1 MFGQNTARH
10 IYNQDLNWYR
20 HTSDW
25 LTIPKVLKLANPLY
39 QTAHFGKWHIAM
51 HPGDAG
57 FDLHDGMT
65 SNAEGELFGDTYL
78 HARDYTES
86 ADAYLRQ
93 HHVENPTQAQRAGK
107 PSAYWSDANPK
118 DIVGITHRARDFMD
132 SCLFQGRPFYVQLSH
147 YATHL
152 SLVSG

>member
-1 MFGQNTARH
+1 
-10 IYNQDLNWYR
+10 
-20 HTSDW
+20 
-25 LTIPKVLKLANPLY
+25 
-39 QTAHFGKWHIAM
+39 M